1 MKYDKF
7 ERSYSGFETQSQAEY
22 WLEEAE
28 INFKQSTKD
37 WKDWQMTST
46 ILRRDGLIN
55 AEFTAV
61 YEPQQ

>member
-1 MKYDKF
+1 MRDKF
-7 ERSYSGFETQSQAEY
+7 IRSYSGFETQSQAEF

-28 INFKQSTKD
+28 ILFKQSTKD
-37 WKDWQMTST
+37 WKDWTLT
-46 ILRRDGLIN
+46 TTVLRQNGMIT